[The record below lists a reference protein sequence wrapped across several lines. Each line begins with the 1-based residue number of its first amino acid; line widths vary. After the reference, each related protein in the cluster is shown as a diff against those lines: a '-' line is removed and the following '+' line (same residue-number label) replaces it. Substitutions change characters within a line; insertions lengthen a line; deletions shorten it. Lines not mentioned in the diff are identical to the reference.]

1 LAIIKNKIQNMKNR
15 LILII
20 ISLSIVSCT
29 NEKRIIEKIEFNN
42 EYKFNSELENKI
54 LSDTT
59 TNPHFKG
66 YKHQIGASDY
76 AKNGDYKNALIQMDL
91 AMGTREKNFTKPQ
104 IDSINLKYSKVK
116 AVDYIIEQAKNN
128 QVVII
133 NEAHHN
139 SFHRVFT
146 KSLLKEL
153 HDNGYTN
160 LGLEALSNKDSL
172 NLSLNN
178 RKYPVKENGYYTEE
192 PQFGNLIRDAL
203 EIGYNLFAYDNMKV
217 GSGKLREIGQAKNIQ
232 KMIEKRPNE
241 KFLIHCGFAHAYEG
255 NYPSWEKAMAG
266 RLTEY
271 TGINPFTINQTIYTE
286 KSKSEYN
293 HPLLKSLNLTESSIL
308 LEKNNEPYKYER
320 GESWTDV
327 AVFHPNTEYINNR
340 PKWLFENGNKNVPIE
355 LKEIDIPFP
364 VMIFAF
370 KKGENIN
377 NAIPI
382 DIYEIENKSIVP
394 HLALPKGK
402 YEIVVVNKENNAR
415 KFEME
420 VE

>member
-1 LAIIKNKIQNMKNR
+1 MKNR

-29 NEKRIIEKIEFNN
+29 NEKRILEKIEFNN
-42 EYKFNSELENKI
+42 EYKFSSEIERKVKT
-54 LSDTT
+54 DTIAW
-59 TNPHFKG
+59 K
-66 YKHQIGASDY
+66 YQISAADY
-76 AKNGDYKNALIQMDL
+76 ATKGDYKNALKHWDL
-91 AMGTREKNFTKPQ
+91 AFRTKSTNYTKEQTDAVNQKYRIVPAIDFIVKQAMKNK
-104 IDSINLKYSKVK
+104 I
-116 AVDYIIEQAKNN
+116 
-128 QVVII
+128 VII

-139 SFHRVFT
+139 SSHRVFT
-146 KSLLKEL
+146 KSLLQKL
-153 HDNGYTN
+153 YDNGYKN
-160 LGLEALSNKDSL
+160 LGLEALGNGAYLDSL
-172 NLSLNN
+172 LNQ
-178 RKYPVKENGYYTEE
+178 RKYPIQKTGHYIRD
-192 PQFGNLIRDAL
+192 PQFGNLVRDAL
-203 EIGYNLFAYDNMKV
+203 SIGYNLFAYENMET
-217 GSGKLREIGQAKNIQ
+217 GSGKPREIEQAKNIQ

-241 KFLIHCGFAHAYEG
+241 KFLIHCGFAHAFEG
-255 NYPSWEKAMAG
+255 IYPSWEKAMAG

-271 TGINPFTINQTIYTE
+271 TRINPFTINQTKYTE
-286 KSKSEYN
+286 RSKPEYN
-293 HPLLKSLNLTESSIL
+293 HPLLKSLNLTEASIL

-394 HLALPKGK
+394 RLALRKGK